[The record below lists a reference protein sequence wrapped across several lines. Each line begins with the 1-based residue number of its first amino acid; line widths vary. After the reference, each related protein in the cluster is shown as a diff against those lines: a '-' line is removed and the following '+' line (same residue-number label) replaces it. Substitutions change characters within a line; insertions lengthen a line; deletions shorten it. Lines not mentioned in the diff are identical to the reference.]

1 MTQLVEPAACVA
13 EARGIS
19 EMTSSDQSGILAVS
33 RQALLPVAFEYNY
46 TVYGILLK
54 PFSC

>member
-46 TVYGILLK
+46 TVYGIL
-54 PFSC
+54 